1 MFGAS
6 GQAKVILDIFKKN
19 GVVVSGI
26 YDDAPKVTEIFSV
39 PLRINSLKSD
49 EKEDVVISIGNSKI
63 RK

>member
-19 GVVVSGI
+19 GVVVSCI

-49 EKEDVVISIGNSKI
+49 EKEDVVLSIGNSKI